1 MCEWPLWSMASVKL
15 MTLFRTKKHVN
26 AKPSERIYVAHK
38 KSKYTSKLMYIGW
51 RKLSSCLHKLWSK
64 QRLFPEFFLERVLRG
79 GGGVGRVPN
88 SSSQPDFSP
97 NPSYQICNPI
107 SSARLLT
114 DAHHE
119 VKALIDA
126 IWIMNLHSP
135 RPKKITHP
143 AGEHSSSSN
152 PCWHHHIKT
161 TSVFCTILIQIT
173 VFTFLFFAA
182 AVIIT
187 LRTSAGS
194 LRSKSFRPR
203 SSRKLGREHNNKRR
217 GRGKRKRLP
226 RNSTIPKNVYAASDW
241 CGAGCVD

>member
-1 MCEWPLWSMASVKL
+1 MKQNLKSRQPLIS
-15 MTLFRTKKHVN
+15 
-26 AKPSERIYVAHK
+26 
-38 KSKYTSKLMYIGW
+38 
-51 RKLSSCLHKLWSK
+51 
-64 QRLFPEFFLERVLRG
+64 EFFLERVLKG
-79 GGGVGRVPN
+79 GVRVGRVPN
-88 SSSQPDFSP
+88 SSCQPDFSP

-107 SSARLLT
+107 SSACLLT
-114 DAHHE
+114 DACHE

-161 TSVFCTILIQIT
+161 TSVFCTILIRIT
-173 VFTFLFFAA
+173 VFPLLFFAA

>member
-1 MCEWPLWSMASVKL
+1 M
-15 MTLFRTKKHVN
+15 
-26 AKPSERIYVAHK
+26 
-38 KSKYTSKLMYIGW
+38 
-51 RKLSSCLHKLWSK
+51 
-64 QRLFPEFFLERVLRG
+64 

-88 SSSQPDFSP
+88 PSSQPDFSR

-173 VFTFLFFAA
+173 VFPFLFFAA

-217 GRGKRKRLP
+217 GRGKRKRLL
-226 RNSTIPKNVYAASDW
+226 RNCTIPKKCIRSFWLLRCWLRWLKSD
-241 CGAGCVD
+241 

>member
-1 MCEWPLWSMASVKL
+1 MKQNLKL
-15 MTLFRTKKHVN
+15 RQPFIPAEFLKK
-26 AKPSERIYVAHK
+26 
-38 KSKYTSKLMYIGW
+38 GFW
-51 RKLSSCLHKLWSK
+51 
-64 QRLFPEFFLERVLRG
+64 RG
-79 GGGVGRVPN
+79 GGRVPN
-88 SSSQPDFSP
+88 PSSQPDFSP

-135 RPKKITHP
+135 GPKKITHP

-173 VFTFLFFAA
+173 VFTLLFSAA

-187 LRTSAGS
+187 LRTSPGS
-194 LRSKSFRPR
+194 LRTKSFRPR
-203 SSRKLGREHNNKRR
+203 SSRKLGRKHNKEGGGEKQTLVPKLN
-217 GRGKRKRLP
+217 
-226 RNSTIPKNVYAASDW
+226 NSEKCIRSFWLVRCWLCWLKSD
-241 CGAGCVD
+241 

>member
-1 MCEWPLWSMASVKL
+1 M
-15 MTLFRTKKHVN
+15 
-26 AKPSERIYVAHK
+26 
-38 KSKYTSKLMYIGW
+38 
-51 RKLSSCLHKLWSK
+51 
-64 QRLFPEFFLERVLRG
+64 
-79 GGGVGRVPN
+79 GRVPN
-88 SSSQPDFSP
+88 PSSQPDSSP

-107 SSARLLT
+107 SSACLLT

-135 RPKKITHP
+135 GLKKITHP

-173 VFTFLFFAA
+173 VFTSLFFAA

>member
-1 MCEWPLWSMASVKL
+1 MKQNLKSRQPL
-15 MTLFRTKKHVN
+15 
-26 AKPSERIYVAHK
+26 I
-38 KSKYTSKLMYIGW
+38 
-51 RKLSSCLHKLWSK
+51 
-64 QRLFPEFFLERVLRG
+64 PEFFLERVLKAGVR
-79 GGGVGRVPN
+79 VGRLPN
-88 SSSQPDFSP
+88 SSCQPDFSP

-107 SSARLLT
+107 SSACLLT
-114 DAHHE
+114 DAHYE

-194 LRSKSFRPR
+194 LRSKRFRPR
-203 SSRKLGREHNNKRR
+203 SSKKLGWEHNKE
-217 GRGKRKRLP
+217 GGGGKECLLRS
-226 RNSTIPKNVYAASDW
+226 STIPKNVYAASDW
-241 CGAGCVD
+241 CSAGCVD

>member
-1 MCEWPLWSMASVKL
+1 MKQNLKSRQPL
-15 MTLFRTKKHVN
+15 
-26 AKPSERIYVAHK
+26 I
-38 KSKYTSKLMYIGW
+38 
-51 RKLSSCLHKLWSK
+51 
-64 QRLFPEFFLERVLRG
+64 PEFFLERVLKG
-79 GGGVGRVPN
+79 GVRVGRVPN
-88 SSSQPDFSP
+88 SSCQPDFSP

-107 SSARLLT
+107 SSACLLT

-135 RPKKITHP
+135 GLKKSTHP

-161 TSVFCTILIQIT
+161 TCLLHNPYPNHGLHFVI
-173 VFTFLFFAA
+173 FAA

-194 LRSKSFRPR
+194 PRSKSFHPR
-203 SSRKLGREHNNKRR
+203 SSRKLGREQNKE
-217 GRGKRKRLP
+217 GGGEKGNSWPETTQFRKMYTQLL
-226 RNSTIPKNVYAASDW
+226 IGAVMVGLIKDSD
-241 CGAGCVD
+241 

>member
-1 MCEWPLWSMASVKL
+1 MKQNLKL
-15 MTLFRTKKHVN
+15 RQPF
-26 AKPSERIYVAHK
+26 I
-38 KSKYTSKLMYIGW
+38 
-51 RKLSSCLHKLWSK
+51 
-64 QRLFPEFFLERVLRG
+64 PEFFKKGFWRG
-79 GGGVGRVPN
+79 GGGRVPN
-88 SSSQPDFSP
+88 PSSQPDFSP

-107 SSARLLT
+107 SSACLLT

-173 VFTFLFFAA
+173 VFTFSFSAA

-187 LRTSAGS
+187 LRTSPGS
-194 LRSKSFRPR
+194 LRTKSFRPR
-203 SSRKLGREHNNKRR
+203 SSRKLGRKHNKE
-217 GRGKRKRLP
+217 GGGGSKRLS
-226 RNSTIPKNVYAASDW
+226 RNSTIPKNVYAASDRW
-241 CGAGCVD
+241 GAGCVD

>member
-1 MCEWPLWSMASVKL
+1 MKQNLKSRQPL
-15 MTLFRTKKHVN
+15 
-26 AKPSERIYVAHK
+26 I
-38 KSKYTSKLMYIGW
+38 
-51 RKLSSCLHKLWSK
+51 
-64 QRLFPEFFLERVLRG
+64 PEFFLERVLKG
-79 GGGVGRVPN
+79 GVRVGRVPN
-88 SSSQPDFSP
+88 SSCQPDFSP

-107 SSARLLT
+107 SSACLLT
-114 DAHHE
+114 DARHE

-126 IWIMNLHSP
+126 IWIMNLHSS

-194 LRSKSFRPR
+194 LRAARGSAQGLRKSWDE
-203 SSRKLGREHNNKRR
+203 SITKKGE
-217 GRGKRKRLP
+217 GERKRLL
-226 RNSTIPKNVYAASDW
+226 RNCTIPKNVYAATDC

>member
-1 MCEWPLWSMASVKL
+1 MKQNLKSRQPL
-15 MTLFRTKKHVN
+15 
-26 AKPSERIYVAHK
+26 I
-38 KSKYTSKLMYIGW
+38 
-51 RKLSSCLHKLWSK
+51 
-64 QRLFPEFFLERVLRG
+64 PEFFLERVLKGRVR
-79 GGGVGRVPN
+79 VGRVPN
-88 SSSQPDFSP
+88 SSCQPDFSP

-194 LRSKSFRPR
+194 LRSKRFRPR
-203 SSRKLGREHNNKRR
+203 SSKKLGWEHNKE
-217 GRGKRKRLP
+217 GGGGKECLLRS
-226 RNSTIPKNVYAASDW
+226 STIPKNVYAASDW
-241 CGAGCVD
+241 CSAGCVDERVINISMKPGLFRSPESQIIYLNRFCAKI

>member
-1 MCEWPLWSMASVKL
+1 MKQNLKSRQPL
-15 MTLFRTKKHVN
+15 
-26 AKPSERIYVAHK
+26 I
-38 KSKYTSKLMYIGW
+38 
-51 RKLSSCLHKLWSK
+51 
-64 QRLFPEFFLERVLRG
+64 PEFFLERVLKG
-79 GGGVGRVPN
+79 GVRVGRVPN
-88 SSSQPDFSP
+88 SSCQPDFSP

-107 SSARLLT
+107 SSACLLT

-135 RPKKITHP
+135 GPKKITHP

-173 VFTFLFFAA
+173 VFPSLFFAA

-194 LRSKSFRPR
+194 LRSKRFRPR
-203 SSRKLGREHNNKRR
+203 SSKKLGREHNKE
-217 GRGKRKRLP
+217 GGGGKETLAPKLH
-226 RNSTIPKNVYAASDW
+226 NSEKCIRSFWLLRCWLRWLKSD
-241 CGAGCVD
+241 

>member
-1 MCEWPLWSMASVKL
+1 MKQNLKSRQPL
-15 MTLFRTKKHVN
+15 
-26 AKPSERIYVAHK
+26 I
-38 KSKYTSKLMYIGW
+38 
-51 RKLSSCLHKLWSK
+51 
-64 QRLFPEFFLERVLRG
+64 PEFFLERVLKG
-79 GGGVGRVPN
+79 GMRVGRVPN
-88 SSSQPDFSP
+88 SSCQPDFSP

-107 SSARLLT
+107 SSACLLT

-161 TSVFCTILIQIT
+161 TSVFCTILIRIT
-173 VFTFLFFAA
+173 VFPLLFFAA

-203 SSRKLGREHNNKRR
+203 SSRKLGRERNKE
-217 GRGKRKRLP
+217 GGGEKG
-226 RNSTIPKNVYAASDW
+226 NSCPETTQFQKMYTQLLIGAVLVVLIKDSDEYIN
-241 CGAGCVD
+241 

>member
-1 MCEWPLWSMASVKL
+1 M
-15 MTLFRTKKHVN
+15 VN
-26 AKPSERIYVAHK
+26 KRGP
-38 KSKYTSKLMYIGW
+38 
-51 RKLSSCLHKLWSK
+51 K
-64 QRLFPEFFLERVLRG
+64 QG
-79 GGGVGRVPN
+79 GGERVGRVPN
-88 SSSQPDFSP
+88 SSCQPDFSP

-173 VFTFLFFAA
+173 VFPFLFFAT

-194 LRSKSFRPR
+194 LRSKSFHPR
-203 SSRKLGREHNNKRR
+203 SSRKLGREHNKEGGGEKGNACPETPQSRKMYTQLLIGAVLVVLIKEWLIYQLNQVCFVHLSRR
-217 GRGKRKRLP
+217 
-226 RNSTIPKNVYAASDW
+226 
-241 CGAGCVD
+241 